1 MAHAAFSEAGV
12 DAPALDRPGTAFR
25 CRGPPTYT
33 LTLLDGR
40 ACQLP
45 LEPEGSQE
53 KLRTPVM
60 GSACID
66 SSQW

>member
-1 MAHAAFSEAGV
+1 M
-12 DAPALDRPGTAFR
+12 RPLSTGQGQRFR
-25 CRGPPTYT
+25 CRGPPSFT
-33 LTLLDGR
+33 LTSLDGR

-45 LEPEGSQE
+45 LEPHGLAR